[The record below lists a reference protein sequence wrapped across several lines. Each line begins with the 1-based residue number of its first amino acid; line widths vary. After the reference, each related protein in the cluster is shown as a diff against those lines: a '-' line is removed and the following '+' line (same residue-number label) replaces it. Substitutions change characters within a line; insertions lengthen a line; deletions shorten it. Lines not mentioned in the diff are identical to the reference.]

1 MARHTRPFLGSV
13 FAGVLVAPL
22 LVVALAS
29 GGQADEGD
37 TLSTTGLGAQG
48 QLGHGSTASRT
59 SFGPVNTLV
68 GVDEVAGGREHVVAL
83 IDGAV
88 WSWGDG
94 IKGAT
99 GLGSTAI
106 RTSPALVTG
115 VATGTTTV
123 TEVAAGHYHSLA
135 RLSDG
140 TVRTWGFNAMGQLG
154 DGTTTKRLRPV
165 TITGL
170 ADVVDVVG
178 GRDMSYARLADGT
191 VRSWGGGANGELG
204 NGTLT
209 AQADQAGDGHRPD
222 RRGGAR
228 RRAQPRPGAP
238 FRRHGDGVG
247 SQLVGPARQRH
258 EDLPLHPGR
267 RSPASPA
274 RSPSPRAR
282 TTRWPCSPTD
292 ASSPGARP
300 VGASSATAV
309 RRTAPRPSR

>member
-1 MARHTRPFLGSV
+1 MLVRHIRPFLGSV
-13 FAGVLVAPL
+13 VAGVLVAPM

-48 QLGHGSTASRT
+48 QLGHGSTTSRT
-59 SFGPVNTLV
+59 SFGPVNMLV

-99 GLGSTAI
+99 GLGNTAI
-106 RTSPALVTG
+106 RTSPTLVTG
-115 VATGTTTV
+115 VATGTATV
-123 TEVAAGHYHSLA
+123 TDVATGHYHSLA

-165 TITGL
+165 TVTGL
-170 ADVVDVVG
+170 ATVVEVVG
-178 GRDMSYARLADGT
+178 GRDMSYARLADGS

-204 NGTLT
+204 T
-209 AQADQAGDGHRPD
+209 ACSPPG
-222 RRGGAR
+222 
-228 RRAQPRPGAP
+228 RPG
-238 FRRHGDGVG
+238 RC
-247 SQLVGPARQRH
+247 
-258 EDLPLHPGR
+258 
-267 RSPASPA
+267 RSPA
-274 RSPSPRAR
+274 
-282 TTRWPCSPTD
+282 
-292 ASSPGARP
+292 
-300 VGASSATAV
+300 
-309 RRTAPRPSR
+309 